1 MKKKVNISRPLLLV
15 FMFVILELS
24 LFFFYKD
31 MKPTKNF
38 IYYTSGVLVLIYL
51 LNILL
56 IKPLAS
62 SSLSI
67 SNVPIE
73 NSIET
78 IRFK

>member
-38 IYYTSGVLVLIYL
+38 IY
-51 LNILL
+51 
-56 IKPLAS
+56 
-62 SSLSI
+62 
-67 SNVPIE
+67 
-73 NSIET
+73 
-78 IRFK
+78 